1 MNAAQQARYHLANR
15 IMDLVIES
23 RFEPGHHLREQQ
35 LAMMLGVSRT
45 PVRAALALLAEK
57 GALESIRNKGYFLRL
72 RADQLTRLEVET
84 PPSSAQRIYTRI
96 MQDRIAR
103 KLNQEVSVSD
113 LARHYDCDRAMMR
126 NVLAELER
134 DGLVSHG
141 PGRNW
146 TFLPTME
153 DMETQQASYDFRLLL
168 EPHGLLLPSFRAD
181 IAALDRLRLQHLYV
195 HDHPNLNAGMGKQ
208 LFDLDATFHETI
220 AEFARNPFL
229 LQAVQH
235 QNRMRRLLEFAS
247 YVNRGRIREWCR
259 EHMQIIDAIA
269 QGKLD
274 AASELMTRH
283 LTGAQR
289 ASASRPDQKRAQE

>member
-15 IMDLVIES
+15 ILDLVIES

-35 LAMMLGVSRT
+35 LAKMLGVSRT
-45 PVRAALALLAEK
+45 PVRSALALLEER
-57 GALESIRNKGYFLRL
+57 GALEAIRNKGYFLRL

-84 PPSSAQRIYTRI
+84 PPSSSQRTYARI

-103 KLNQEVSVSD
+103 KLDEEISLSD
-113 LARHYDCDRAMMR
+113 LARQYDCDRAMMR

-134 DGLVSHG
+134 DGLVARG

-153 DMETQQASYDFRLLL
+153 DLETQQASYDFRLLL
-168 EPHGLLLPSFRAD
+168 EPQGLLLPSFRAD
-181 IAALDRLRLQHLYV
+181 IAALDRLRLQHLYI
-195 HDHPNLNAGMGKQ
+195 HDHPNLNPGMGKQ
-208 LFDLDATFHETI
+208 LFELDATFHETV
-220 AEFARNPFL
+220 AEFSRNPFL

-259 EHMQIIDAIA
+259 EHIQIIDAIA
-269 QGKLD
+269 QDDLD
-274 AASELMTRH
+274 IASELMTRH
-283 LTGAQR
+283 LRGAQG
-289 ASASRPDQKRAQE
+289 ASATRAAAGK